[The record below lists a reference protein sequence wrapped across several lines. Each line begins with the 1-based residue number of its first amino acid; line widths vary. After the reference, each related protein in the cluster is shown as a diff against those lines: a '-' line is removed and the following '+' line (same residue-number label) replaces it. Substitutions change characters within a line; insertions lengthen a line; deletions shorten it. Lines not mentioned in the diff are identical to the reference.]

1 MASLNRVQ
9 LIGRLG
15 RDPELRFTSDGTA
28 IANLSVATSER
39 YKDKSGEWIDRA
51 EWHKIVMY
59 ARLAEIAGEY
69 LVKGSLVYLE
79 GRLQT
84 RKWKDKEGV
93 EKYNTEIVAD
103 RLQMLGE
110 RATRDEGGGASGQQ
124 TTQAPHPDDD
134 IPF

>member
-93 EKYNTEIVAD
+93 EKYGTEIVAD

-110 RATRDEGGGASGQQ
+110 RATRGEGGEAPGQQ
-124 TTQAPHPDDD
+124 TPQDD
-134 IPF
+134 PF

>member
-110 RATRDEGGGASGQQ
+110 RATRGEGGEAPGQQ
-124 TTQAPHPDDD
+124 TPQDD
-134 IPF
+134 PF

>member
-84 RKWKDKEGV
+84 RKCKDKEGV

-110 RATRDEGGGASGQQ
+110 RATRDEGGGEPGQQ
-124 TTQAPHPDDD
+124 GPPDDD
-134 IPF
+134 TIPF